1 MCNFAQTMCNQKN
14 NINNMLHFKQ
24 GIGWKAC
31 YDDERNLYTAKTS
44 WRGDFHLFEIDEE
57 IYNRVDAP
65 DVDADSLIHTGRHLY
80 YSQGSPIGPPT
91 DMVIDENYA
100 TLCSWAVIQT
110 IGNTMS
116 SELTDIAVDLWENDE
131 TRSQRRKQRKSGKE
145 EKQ

>member
-1 MCNFAQTMCNQKN
+1 
-14 NINNMLHFKQ
+14 MLHFKQ

-31 YDDERNLYTAKTS
+31 YDDERDLYTAKTS

-65 DVDADSLIHTGRHLY
+65 DVDADSLIHTGRQLY
-80 YSQGSPIGPPT
+80 YSPDSPIGPPT
-91 DMVIDENYA
+91 DMVID
-100 TLCSWAVIQT
+100 
-110 IGNTMS
+110 MS